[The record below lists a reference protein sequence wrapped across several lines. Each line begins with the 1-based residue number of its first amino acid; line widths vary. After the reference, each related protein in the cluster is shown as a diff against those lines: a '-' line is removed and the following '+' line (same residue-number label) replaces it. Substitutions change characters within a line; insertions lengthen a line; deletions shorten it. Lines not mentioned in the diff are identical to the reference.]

1 MAQTASQ
8 RTTVLQTA
16 LHSIDDVFRPLEA
29 VDPSH
34 RKEPALVKKMLKGDA
49 AWSTQKRI
57 LGWDLDTAA
66 GTLSLPP
73 HRIDRLYELLDL
85 LQPPRKRVSVKQ
97 WHQLLGGLRSMA
109 PALPGARGL
118 FSLLQESPGRADKHR
133 VRITKAVQHMALD
146 FRAIADSLQARPT
159 RLRELVPTAPA
170 YIGASDACAVGMGGV
185 WFSTDP
191 TTAPIVWRQPF
202 DLAIQHQLVFLER
215 PLGALSISDLELAA
229 MIAHKNVLARTAPV
243 AERTLWMAT
252 DNRAALPWSTKGSS
266 TLTDARAFLLRLNSL
281 HQRMHRYVATHNHIA
296 GKANVMADDASRLW
310 HMSNSELLTRFHS
323 HYPQALPWKLLTLSP
338 ATNLALIGA
347 LSKKRPAHEFLAN
360 AAIPPAPPGNCG
372 ASSAPASGS
381 IPTTCHPT
389 QCPSSK
395 SSPTASGMA
404 PSRPAVLPCDLAQWR
419 TPFVRWG
426 RRMPGWGPGTLS

>member
-146 FRAIADSLQARPT
+146 FRAISDSLQARPT

-170 YIGASDACAVGMGGV
+170 YIGASDACTVGMGGV

-202 DLAIQHQLVFLER
+202 DLAIQHQHVSLER
-215 PLGALSISDLELAA
+215 PLEALSISDLELAA
-229 MIAHKNVLARTAPV
+229 MIARKNVLVWAV
-243 AERTLWMAT
+243 WMAT
-252 DNRAALPWSTKGSS
+252 DNRAALSWSTKGSS
-266 TLTDARAFLLRLNSL
+266 TSTEARAYLLRLNSL
-281 HQRMHRYVATHNHIA
+281 HQRTHRYVATHNHIA

-310 HMSNSELLTRFHS
+310 HMSDSE
-323 HYPQALPWKLLTLSP
+323 
-338 ATNLALIGA
+338 
-347 LSKKRPAHEFLAN
+347 
-360 AAIPPAPPGNCG
+360 
-372 ASSAPASGS
+372 
-381 IPTTCHPT
+381 
-389 QCPSSK
+389 
-395 SSPTASGMA
+395 
-404 PSRPAVLPCDLAQWR
+404 
-419 TPFVRWG
+419 
-426 RRMPGWGPGTLS
+426 